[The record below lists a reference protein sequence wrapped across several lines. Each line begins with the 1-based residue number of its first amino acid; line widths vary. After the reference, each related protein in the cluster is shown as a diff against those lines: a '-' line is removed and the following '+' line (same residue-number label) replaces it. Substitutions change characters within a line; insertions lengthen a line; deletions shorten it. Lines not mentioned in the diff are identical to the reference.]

1 MTTFSDADKA
11 WLESTFNEIFDKK
24 IIELQ
29 TTIDKIKN
37 DYDLVVSE
45 NNALRDE
52 LKSVKIQHD
61 DLEQYGRR
69 YAIRLEGLEFSD
81 GESNEQLQA
90 KIRTEFSKLSIE
102 IEDSDIQRLHRSS
115 KLKHVKVDKH
125 SSVTYP
131 AKQCLIKF
139 TNWRAREKFKKFNK
153 NNKASK
159 LRVYNDLTSRRV
171 GLLAEARRRIA
182 EGFRKLGYSDE
193 RVRELP
199 DSENIFAFVD
209 INSNLQ
215 VRCRGEIYTFNDED
229 RLREI
234 LKNHAFPTVHTR
246 TGWGNS
252 DNELNFNDRVDAE
265 VARRDLEFNLQSSHN
280 RVLRSSSAASK

>member
-1 MTTFSDADKA
+1 MTTFSDADKQ

-24 IIELQ
+24 ITELQ
-29 TTIDKIKN
+29 NTIDKIKK

-45 NNALRDE
+45 NIALRDE
-52 LKSVKIQHD
+52 LKSAKIEHD

-81 GESNEQLQA
+81 GESNEQLQQ
-90 KIRTEFSKLSIE
+90 KIITELGKLSIK

-115 KLKHVKVDKH
+115 KLKQVKIDKH
-125 SSVTYP
+125 STATYP

-182 EGFRKLGYSDE
+182 EGFRKLGYNDE

-199 DSENIFAFVD
+199 DAENIFAFVD

-215 VRCRGEIYTFNDED
+215 IRCRGEIYTFNDED
-229 RLREI
+229 RLRDI
-234 LKNHAFPTVHTR
+234 LKTYAFPTIRRST
-246 TGWGNS
+246 WGS
-252 DNELNFNDRVDAE
+252 DNELNFNDRMDAE
-265 VARRDLEFNLQSSHN
+265 AARREFNLNLQSSHN
-280 RVLRSSSAASK
+280 RVLRSSSVASK